1 VNANSL
7 PNQDNQFPAWG
18 LVTPRQKTAGT
29 PEKRKGCAVSVD
41 NLSIT
46 FHPPETLLTYEI
58 KRFQDSVI
66 ETISDVLFGDPE
78 DWIPLK
84 HGYQGYRKTIL
95 GPGGVRLHSDFPGA
109 AHFNISMPG
118 QACQRAGA
126 EHLKDFL
133 AYSAENGGK
142 ARRIDLALD
151 DYDKLITPEELEAQF
166 HSPNSV
172 THVREIMGVQKS
184 KRGDPE
190 HGGATRYLGAPSS
203 NRRLRCYDKN
213 VESGG
218 MIDAYRWE
226 LQERRRAAEKAH
238 HELLHKDWGEVVRSR
253 LVSLI
258 DIKIYESAVEIEDRL
273 RWEPFE
279 ELMQGAEKAPVYFPI
294 EPKTMEEFE
303 DYFRKSQASSLAM
316 VLDHHGG
323 DLGAI
328 IEIAKDGKRRWKP
341 KHKKML
347 ERSNDVQG
355 NNKRPFGP

>member
-1 VNANSL
+1 MYTNSL
-7 PNQDNQFPAWG
+7 PNDNEPISAPDP
-18 LVTPRQKTAGT
+18 VTRGHKTADT

-41 NLSIT
+41 NLSVT
-46 FHPPETLLTYEI
+46 FHPLESLFAHEV

-84 HGYQGYRKTIL
+84 HGYQGYQKTIL
-95 GPGGVRLHSDFPGA
+95 GPGGVRLHSDSPGA

-126 EHLKDFL
+126 ENLKGFL

-166 HSPNSV
+166 HSPNAV
-172 THVREIMGVQKS
+172 THVKEIMVVKKS
-184 KRGDPE
+184 PRGDPE

-203 NRRLRCYDKN
+203 ARRLRCYDKN

-218 MIDAYRWE
+218 LIDAYRWE
-226 LQERRRAAEKAH
+226 LQERKRAAERAH
-238 HELLHKDWGEVVRSR
+238 HDLLHKDWGEVVRSR
-253 LVSLI
+253 LLSLI
-258 DIKIYESAVEIEDRL
+258 DIKIYESAVEIGDRL

-279 ELMQGAEKAPVYFPI
+279 ELMQGAEKAPVYFPV

-303 DYFRKSQASSLAM
+303 DYFRKSQASSMAM
-316 VLDHHGG
+316 ILEHHGG
-323 DLGAI
+323 DLGTI
-328 IEIAKDGKRRWKP
+328 IDIAKDGRRRWRP
-341 KHKKML
+341 KHLALIANSKKK
-347 ERSNDVQG
+347 D
-355 NNKRPFGP
+355 